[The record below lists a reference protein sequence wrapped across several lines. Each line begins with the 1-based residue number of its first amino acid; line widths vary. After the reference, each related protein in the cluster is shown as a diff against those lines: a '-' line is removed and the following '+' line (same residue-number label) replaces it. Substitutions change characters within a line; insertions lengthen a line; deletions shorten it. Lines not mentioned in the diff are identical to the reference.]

1 MTKTTIQKVG
11 RIHIAPGPE
20 EYRLHRWI
28 MLPFQCF
35 KVICDSCSGPAI
47 PYTASNFSS
56 PGWLFTIFSYGAFT
70 LLSGL
75 ANAFLIESMQSIPGN
90 KHFQGQ
96 VEFSTLINF
105 FFGPNLHMF
114 GQFILYCAIQSNI
127 IQCFVLT
134 AQSTDQFLI
143 DVAGTS
149 CGITMDFRWI
159 CINQRLPGASP
170 SPFGDVM
177 MLLTF
182 GFLAVLLFCVP
193 LFFVDL
199 DSSVSLIIG
208 KC

>member
-1 MTKTTIQKVG
+1 V
-11 RIHIAPGPE
+11 
-20 EYRLHRWI
+20 LSV
-28 MLPFQCF
+28 QCF
-35 KVICDSCSGPAI
+35 EVIRTDVSGPAI

-56 PGWLFTIFSYGAFT
+56 PGWLFTIFSYAAFT

-75 ANAFLIESMQSIPGN
+75 SSAFLIESMQSIPGN

-105 FFGPNLHMF
+105 FFGPNLHLF
-114 GQFILYCAIQSNI
+114 GQLILYCAIQSNI

-143 DVAGTS
+143 DVVGTS
-149 CGITMDFRWI
+149 CGATLDFRWI

-177 MLLTF
+177 MLFTI
-182 GFLAVLLFCVP
+182 GFLVVLLFCVP

-199 DSSVSLIIG
+199 DSSVSLIVG
-208 KC
+208 KFSRVFR